1 MTAFSV
7 DKNGNASGG
16 LEQWVTSAE
25 KAVGQLRKTFST
37 VSTGYKNFKDMDES
51 IRGSG
56 TSFSDYI
63 RYTSES
69 EDATEA
75 FGLATLYTKA
85 RVIALNMAL
94 SAGIGLVVSY
104 FSKKIIE
111 AAQRVDKL
119 AESSKEAADAATSTT
134 SSLSEL
140 VDEYEKLGKKSDW
153 DTDDMEQAQKIQD
166 EILKLA
172 KEQGTLN

>member
-1 MTAFSV
+1 
-7 DKNGNASGG
+7 
-16 LEQWVTSAE
+16 
-25 KAVGQLRKTFST
+25 
-37 VSTGYKNFKDMDES
+37 MDES

-63 RYTSES
+63 KWISKS

-85 RVIALNMAL
+85 RVVALNMAL
-94 SAGIGLVVSY
+94 SADIGLVVSY
-104 FSKKIIE
+104 FSKEIIE

-172 KEQGTLN
+172 KEQGTLMKITQRKSICKMENTKNSLSY

>member
-1 MTAFSV
+1 M
-7 DKNGNASGG
+7 SGG
-16 LEQWVTSAE
+16 LEQLATSAGKLVGKLKRMVATAQDGYDE
-25 KAVGQLRKTFST
+25 FKKMNEAVGNSK
-37 VSTGYKNFKDMDES
+37 V
-51 IRGSG
+51 
-56 TSFSDYI
+56 SFSDYI

-111 AAQRVDKL
+111 AAQRVDTL

-134 SSLSEL
+134 SSLKEL
-140 VDEYEKLGKKSDW
+140 VDEYEKLGKKSD
-153 DTDDMEQAQKIQD
+153 
-166 EILKLA
+166 
-172 KEQGTLN
+172 

>member
-1 MTAFSV
+1 MILSFLTVNSV
-7 DKNGNASGG
+7 DKNGNAVGG
-16 LEQWVTSAE
+16 LEQLSTSAG
-25 KAVGQLRKTFST
+25 KLAGQLKKTFAT
-37 VSTGYKNFKDMDES
+37 VSSGYKKFKAMDES

-75 FGLATLYTKA
+75 FGLATAYTKF

-104 FSKKIIE
+104 FSK
-111 AAQRVDKL
+111 
-119 AESSKEAADAATSTT
+119 
-134 SSLSEL
+134 
-140 VDEYEKLGKKSDW
+140 Y
-153 DTDDMEQAQKIQD
+153 
-166 EILKLA
+166 
-172 KEQGTLN
+172 